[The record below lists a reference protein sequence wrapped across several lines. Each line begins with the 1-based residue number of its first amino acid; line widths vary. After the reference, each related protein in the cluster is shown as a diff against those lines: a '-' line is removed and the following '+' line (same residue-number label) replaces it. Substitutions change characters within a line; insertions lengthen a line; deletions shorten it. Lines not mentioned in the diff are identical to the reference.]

1 MIRKTRASSR
11 LKRDENTWI
20 AHGAGVVGDPAAH
33 CRKQGGVPS
42 VPALGRYTLRPAWV
56 HPPFTF
62 RVHTWGMRLLLCW
75 VLLGS
80 AAQAINLQAPLVP
93 DPVRTPGDVLTSDPK
108 IVCVSGYTKTV
119 RNVPQALKEQ
129 IYRSY
134 GVTSRQ
140 VGEYEIDHLI
150 SLELGGS
157 NSARNLWPES
167 YKTQP
172 LNAHVKDALENR
184 LHALACSGRITL
196 QQAQQAIASNWEVAY
211 LQYVGPLPGGA
222 KVGTPSAGLPAPTPA
237 SIPATPPAS
246 TGPVGGVPPSAGQCP
261 AGVPIKGNV
270 GLSGKIY
277 HLPQG
282 DSNYGRTRAE
292 QCFTTPEAAQAAG
305 FRAAR

>member
-1 MIRKTRASSR
+1 
-11 LKRDENTWI
+11 
-20 AHGAGVVGDPAAH
+20 
-33 CRKQGGVPS
+33 
-42 VPALGRYTLRPAWV
+42 
-56 HPPFTF
+56 
-62 RVHTWGMRLLLCW
+62 MRLLLCW

-108 IVCVSGYTKTV
+108 IVCVSGYTQTV

-140 VGEYEIDHLI
+140 SGEYEIDHLI

-157 NSARNLWPES
+157 NSARNLWPQS

-184 LHALACSGRITL
+184 LHALACSGKITL
-196 QQAQQAIASNWEVAY
+196 QQAQQAIAGNWEAAY
-211 LQYVGPLPGGA
+211 VQYVGPLPGGM
-222 KVGTPSAGLPAPTPA
+222 KTGTPPAALPAPTPA

-246 TGPVGGVPPSAGQCP
+246 PGATAVPSPAAPAGGVTPSAGQCP
-261 AGVPIKGNV
+261 ASAPIKGNV
-270 GLSGKIY
+270 GSNGKIY

-282 DSNYGRTRAE
+282 DPNYGRTHAE